1 MWGKEGRSMTDEA
14 KAKMMQGVFQGADLS
29 HAQINMVVESGATV
43 NYYGNN
49 KNEEKRELT
58 DERLAEIVNKSQT
71 FWYSKSSW
79 AVVYCY
85 CRDNYNINKNVS
97 LFERRIMRLPLNL
110 NQDYIYTEGT
120 INRTINNNSYMKMNV
135 TEWNDSYAKERTLK
149 LLEEI
154 EKIDEA
160 K

>member
-1 MWGKEGRSMTDEA
+1 M
-14 KAKMMQGVFQGADLS
+14 
-29 HAQINMVVESGATV
+29 
-43 NYYGNN
+43 
-49 KNEEKRELT
+49 
-58 DERLAEIVNKSQT
+58 
-71 FWYSKSSW
+71 
-79 AVVYCY
+79 
-85 CRDNYNINKNVS
+85 
-97 LFERRIMRLPLNL
+97 